1 MLTAIIVGAGHR
13 ALAYAQLAK
22 IKGESLKIVGVAD
35 PLPER
40 RKYTREYFS
49 FGEEMCFESAE
60 ELAARGITVNAVA
73 PGLVETDMTKN
84 MTDNNNLAANV
95 PLGRM
100 AQPEEV
106 ANLVTYLA
114 SPMAGYV
121 TGEVIRIDGGLA
133 M

>member
-1 MLTAIIVGAGHR
+1 M
-13 ALAYAQLAK
+13 
-22 IKGESLKIVGVAD
+22 
-35 PLPER
+35 
-40 RKYTREYFS
+40 
-49 FGEEMCFESAE
+49 
-60 ELAARGITVNAVA
+60 AARGITVNAVA

-84 MTDNNNLAANV
+84 LTDNNGLAANV